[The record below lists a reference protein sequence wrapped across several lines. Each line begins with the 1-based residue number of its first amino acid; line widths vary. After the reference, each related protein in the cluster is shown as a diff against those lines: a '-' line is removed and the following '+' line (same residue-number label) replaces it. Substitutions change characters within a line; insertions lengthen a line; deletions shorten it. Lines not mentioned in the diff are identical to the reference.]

1 MNRQINEKSYR
12 GERSARSSPPPCQ
25 TWALLAD
32 ITPLYCVPVF
42 VSWNHSSPCFSSI
55 TRHSVFAF
63 AVPLSGTPF
72 PPPSYI
78 NKVLLGHSHALIHL
92 CCFGARV
99 AATDA
104 RGRTKPEIFT
114 IWSFIENCQPLPW
127 IFAGSTLSP
136 HLCLYPPHPPAA
148 FSALFFPI
156 TLTSTKP
163 CGYLLTCFTAWCH

>member
-1 MNRQINEKSYR
+1 M
-12 GERSARSSPPPCQ
+12 
-25 TWALLAD
+25 
-32 ITPLYCVPVF
+32 F

-78 NKVLLGHSHALIHL
+78 NKVLVGHSHALIHL

-99 AATDA
+99 AATDT
-104 RGRTKPEIFT
+104 RGHTKPEIFT

-127 IFAGSTLSP
+127 IFAGSITSFMSLSP
-136 HLCLYPPHPPAA
+136 PSSCCILCFILPHHTHLHEALWIFTHLLYCLMPLEVSHTEGRNLD
-148 FSALFFPI
+148 S
-156 TLTSTKP
+156 
-163 CGYLLTCFTAWCH
+163 C